1 MARSTRSGS
10 CVRRWL
16 RCWPCR
22 PRRGHYQITADGR
35 AVAGRNLTEYSEKD
49 MLEWPAW
56 RSYQEEIAARKSATL
71 TPSSGPI
78 GASAGAEAGDVGG
91 AADPVEAMAAAA
103 QSFNATTETELRRRL
118 QSASPEFFEKAVLD
132 VLWAM
137 GYGGAQGERKV
148 VGKSG
153 DGGVDGII
161 SQDKL
166 GLTNIYV
173 QAKRYADGNSVGSPE
188 IRNFIGALD
197 SRGAN
202 LGVFIT
208 TSSFAPAARTT
219 AENYRH
225 GRIVLIDGIRLTRL
239 MLSYGVA
246 VHKAHEFTVYEI
258 DDDFFDEEQV

>member
-1 MARSTRSGS
+1 
-10 CVRRWL
+10 
-16 RCWPCR
+16 
-22 PRRGHYQITADGR
+22 
-35 AVAGRNLTEYSEKD
+35 
-49 MLEWPAW
+49 
-56 RSYQEEIAARKSATL
+56 
-71 TPSSGPI
+71 
-78 GASAGAEAGDVGG
+78 
-91 AADPVEAMAAAA
+91 MAAAA